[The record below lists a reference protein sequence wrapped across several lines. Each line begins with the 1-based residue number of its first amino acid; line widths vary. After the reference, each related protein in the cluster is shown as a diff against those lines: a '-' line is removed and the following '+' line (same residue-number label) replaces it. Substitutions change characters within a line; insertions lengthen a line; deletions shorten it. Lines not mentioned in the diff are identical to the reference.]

1 VTASKRIARLLFDLD
16 DASDDHEL
24 VARFDHARDEL
35 VSDGEAFLAF
45 LTQAQASGRIE
56 RVNAAR
62 DRYVAGLVQ
71 AIELDHERRRNAIL
85 PNAFETVMGAAKGAS
100 TDADDPLHFAEQQMG
115 EHEFDLFREM
125 FEDFWRRLDVEGRDD
140 PATEAEVSETLAQW
154 LAENPDARGLIE
166 RLVVFRQSRGASE
179 EEKD

>member
-1 VTASKRIARLLFDLD
+1 MASKRIARLLSDLD

-24 VARFDHARDEL
+24 IDRFDRAREEL
-35 VSDGEAFLAF
+35 VSDSEALIAF
-45 LTQAQASGRIE
+45 LTQAQASGRME

-62 DRYVAGLVQ
+62 DRYVAGLVE
-71 AIELDHERRRNAIL
+71 AIERDHERRRNAIL

-115 EHEFDLFREM
+115 EHEFALFREM
-125 FEDFWRRLDVEGRDD
+125 FEEFWRRLNVEGRDE
-140 PATEAEVSETLAQW
+140 PATQAEVSETLGQW
-154 LAENPDARGLIE
+154 LAENPDARGLME
-166 RLVVFRQSRGASE
+166 RLVVFRQSRVASQ